1 MATKRKFNLK
11 AIVKQLWQNRRT
23 LYWWCGIAIVLG
35 VIFALTNPKEYT
47 VTTAI
52 VPEQSSSTGL
62 ASIAS
67 MMGVSLGNVEGGNV
81 DAMDPSMFPDIA
93 ESIPFLQAMM
103 ATKVHTLEDTTMVTL
118 HDYLKTEYV
127 PWTVK
132 TVEALHKFKDFIT
145 RRKKPSFD
153 NQSDD
158 GKEPPRYILLGE
170 KEFGRLKG
178 LARNIKCG
186 QNMKTGIITISTT
199 CQDPMVATMM
209 ADNAIDCLQ
218 ASLYDYKSAKAKAEL
233 ADLNAL
239 EAERRQE
246 YEKRQKNYA
255 EFLNQNRSANNYA
268 ITAEKD
274 RLDAEMTLAYQAL
287 QQVTQQRYL
296 AEQSLIEKKP
306 SYALLTPPTFPL
318 TANGSRKMVV
328 IIWLFLG
335 FVFGSLW
342 ILYGRK
348 YLRWTKDFAHE
359 LRRKES

>member
-11 AIVKQLWQNRRT
+11 DVVRQLWQNRKT

-47 VTTAI
+47 VSTAI

-67 MMGVSLGNVEGGNV
+67 MMGVSLGNIEGGNM

-103 ATKVHTLEDTTMVTL
+103 ASKVHTLEDTTTVTL
-118 HDYLKTEYV
+118 REYLRTEYV
-127 PWTVK
+127 PWTIK
-132 TVEALHKFKDFIT
+132 TVEALRKFKDFIT
-145 RRKKPSFD
+145 RRKTPSFD
-153 NQSDD
+153 NQSDE
-158 GKEPPRYILLGE
+158 GGEAPRYILIGE
-170 KEFGRLKG
+170 KEFSRLKA

-199 CQDPMVATMM
+199 SQDPMVATMM
-209 ADNAIDCLQ
+209 ADNAINCLQ
-218 ASLYDYKSAKAKAEL
+218 ASLYDYKSTKARAEL

-246 YEKRQKNYA
+246 YEKRQKDYA
-255 EFLNQNRSANNYA
+255 CFLNQNRSANNFA
-268 ITAEKD
+268 VTAEKD

-306 SYALLTPPTFPL
+306 SYAILAPPTFPL
-318 TANGSRKMVV
+318 DANGSRKMVV

-348 YLRWTKDFAHE
+348 YWRQTKDFTHE
-359 LRRKES
+359 LRSKES

>member
-103 ATKVHTLEDTTMVTL
+103 ATKVHTLEDTTTVTL

-153 NQSDD
+153 NQSRERATALYSSWRKGVWQVEGIGPQHQVRTEHED
-158 GKEPPRYILLGE
+158 GHHHHLDHLSGPDGCYHD
-170 KEFGRLKG
+170 GR
-178 LARNIKCG
+178 
-186 QNMKTGIITISTT
+186 
-199 CQDPMVATMM
+199 
-209 ADNAIDCLQ
+209 
-218 ASLYDYKSAKAKAEL
+218 
-233 ADLNAL
+233 
-239 EAERRQE
+239 
-246 YEKRQKNYA
+246 
-255 EFLNQNRSANNYA
+255 
-268 ITAEKD
+268 
-274 RLDAEMTLAYQAL
+274 
-287 QQVTQQRYL
+287 QR
-296 AEQSLIEKKP
+296 
-306 SYALLTPPTFPL
+306 
-318 TANGSRKMVV
+318 
-328 IIWLFLG
+328 
-335 FVFGSLW
+335 
-342 ILYGRK
+342 
-348 YLRWTKDFAHE
+348 H
-359 LRRKES
+359 

>member
-1 MATKRKFNLK
+1 MVTKRKFNLK
-11 AIVKQLWQNRRT
+11 DVVRQLWQNRKT

-47 VTTAI
+47 VSTAI

-67 MMGVSLGNVEGGNV
+67 MMGVSLGNIEGGNM

-103 ATKVHTLEDTTMVTL
+103 ASKVHTLEDTTTVTL
-118 HDYLKTEYV
+118 REYLRTEYV
-127 PWTVK
+127 PWTIK
-132 TVEALHKFKDFIT
+132 TVEALRKFKDFIT
-145 RRKKPSFD
+145 RRKTPSFD
-153 NQSDD
+153 NQSDE
-158 GKEPPRYILLGE
+158 GGEAPRYILIGE
-170 KEFGRLKG
+170 KEFSRLKA

-199 CQDPMVATMM
+199 SQDPMVATMM
-209 ADNAIDCLQ
+209 ADNAINCLQ
-218 ASLYDYKSAKAKAEL
+218 ASLYDYKSTKARAEL

-246 YEKRQKNYA
+246 YEKRQKDYA
-255 EFLNQNRSANNYA
+255 GFLNQNRSANNFA
-268 ITAEKD
+268 VTAEKD

-306 SYALLTPPTFPL
+306 SYAILAPPTFPL
-318 TANGSRKMVV
+318 DANGSRKMVV

-348 YLRWTKDFAHE
+348 YWRQTKDFTHE
-359 LRRKES
+359 LRSKES

>member
-11 AIVKQLWQNRRT
+11 DVVRQLWQNRKS

-47 VTTAI
+47 VSTAI

-67 MMGVSLGNVEGGNV
+67 MMGVSLGNIEGGNM

-103 ATKVHTLEDTTMVTL
+103 ASKVHTLEDTTTVTL
-118 HDYLKTEYV
+118 RDYLRTEYV
-127 PWTVK
+127 PWTIK
-132 TVEALHKFKDFIT
+132 TVEALRKFKDFIT
-145 RRKKPSFD
+145 RRKTPSFD
-153 NQSDD
+153 NQSDE
-158 GKEPPRYILLGE
+158 GGEAPRYILIGE
-170 KEFGRLKG
+170 KEFSRLKA

-199 CQDPMVATMM
+199 SQDPMVATMM
-209 ADNAIDCLQ
+209 ADNAINCLQ
-218 ASLYDYKSAKAKAEL
+218 ASLYDYKSTKARAEL

-239 EAERRQE
+239 EAERRLE
-246 YEKRQKNYA
+246 YEKRQKDYA
-255 EFLNQNRSANNYA
+255 GFLNQNRSANNFA
-268 ITAEKD
+268 VTAEKD

-306 SYALLTPPTFPL
+306 SYAILAPPTFPL
-318 TANGSRKMVV
+318 DANGSRKMVV

-348 YLRWTKDFAHE
+348 YWRQTKDFTHE
-359 LRRKES
+359 LRSKES

>member
-11 AIVKQLWQNRRT
+11 DIVRQLWQNRKT

-47 VTTAI
+47 VSTAI

-67 MMGVSLGNVEGGNV
+67 MMGVSLGNIEGGNL

-103 ATKVHTLEDTTMVTL
+103 ESKVHTLEDTTTVTL
-118 HDYLKTEYV
+118 REYLRTEYV
-127 PWTVK
+127 PWTIK
-132 TVEALHKFKDFIT
+132 TVEALRKFKDFIT
-145 RRKKPSFD
+145 RRKTPSFD
-153 NQSDD
+153 NQSDEE
-158 GKEPPRYILLGE
+158 GEAPRYILIGE
-170 KEFGRLKG
+170 KEFNRLKA

-186 QNMKTGIITISTT
+186 QNMKTGIISISTT

-209 ADNAIDCLQ
+209 ADNAINCLQ
-218 ASLYDYKSAKAKAEL
+218 ASLYDYKSTKARAEL

-246 YEKRQKNYA
+246 YEKRQKEYA
-255 EFLNQNRSANNYA
+255 SFVNQNRSANNYA

-306 SYALLTPPTFPL
+306 SYAILAPPTFPL
-318 TANGSRKMVV
+318 DANGSRKMVV

-348 YLRWTKDFAHE
+348 YWRQTKDFTHE
-359 LRRKES
+359 LRNKES

>member
-1 MATKRKFNLK
+1 MAINKKFNIK
-11 AIVKQLWQNRRT
+11 DAIRQLWRSRKT
-23 LYWWCGIAIVLG
+23 LYWWCSIAAVLG
-35 VIFALTNPKEYT
+35 IIFALTTPKEYT

-93 ESIPFLQAMM
+93 ESIPFLQSMM
-103 ATKVHTLEDTTMVTL
+103 ASRVHTLDDTTTVTL
-118 HDYLKTEYV
+118 NEYLRTEYV
-127 PWTVK
+127 PWTIK
-132 TVEALHKFKDFIT
+132 TVEAFHKFKDFIT
-145 RRKKPSFD
+145 RRKPPTFGE
-153 NQSDD
+153 QSDE
-158 GKEPPRYILLGE
+158 GEVPRYILLSE
-170 KEFGRLKG
+170 KEYGRLKG

-255 EFLNQNRSANNYA
+255 DFLNQNRSANNYA
-268 ITAEKD
+268 INAEKD

-318 TANGSRKMVV
+318 SANGSRKMVV

-335 FVFGSLW
+335 FVLGTLW

-348 YLRWTKDFAHE
+348 YWRWTKDFVYE
-359 LRRKES
+359 LRRKDA

>member
-1 MATKRKFNLK
+1 MASLK
-11 AIVKQLWQNRRT
+11 NFDLKEIIRQLWLSRKT
-23 LYWWCGIAIVLG
+23 LCLWCGIAALLG
-35 VIFALTNPKEYT
+35 VVFALTNPKEYS

-67 MMGVSLGNVEGGNV
+67 MMGVSLGNVEGSNV

-103 ATKVHTLEDTTMVTL
+103 ATKVRTLDDTTMVTL
-118 HDYLKTEYV
+118 HDYLRSEYV
-127 PWTVK
+127 PWTIK
-132 TVEALHKFKDFIT
+132 TKEAINKLKDKIT
-145 RRKKPSFD
+145 GRKAPTFGS
-153 NQSDD
+153 QSKGD
-158 GKEPPRYILLGE
+158 KAPRYILLGE
-170 KEFGRLKG
+170 NEYGRLKG
-178 LARNIKCG
+178 LARNIKCT
-186 QNMKTGIITISTT
+186 QNMKTGIITIVTT
-199 CQDPMVATMM
+199 SQDPMVSTLM

-218 ASLYDYKSAKAKAEL
+218 TSLYDYKSAKAKAEL

-239 EAERRQE
+239 EAERRTE
-246 YEKRQKNYA
+246 YERRQRNYA
-255 EFLNQNRSANNYA
+255 DFLNQNRSANNYA

-318 TANGSRKMVV
+318 AANGSRKMVV
-328 IIWLFLG
+328 IVWTFLG
-335 FVFGSLW
+335 FVLGAAW
-342 ILYGRK
+342 IVYGRK
-348 YLRWTKDFAHE
+348 YWQWTKDFVNE
-359 LRRKES
+359 LRHNNA

>member
-23 LYWWCGIAIVLG
+23 LYWWCGIATILG
-35 VIFALTNPKEYT
+35 VIFALTTPKEYT
-47 VTTAI
+47 VSTTI
-52 VPEQSSSTGL
+52 VPEQSSSAGL

-67 MMGVSLGNVEGGNV
+67 MMGVSLGNVEGGNM

-103 ATKVHTLEDTTMVTL
+103 ASKVHTLEDTTTVTL
-118 HDYLKTEYV
+118 RDYLRTEYV

-132 TVEALHKFKDFIT
+132 TIEAIHKFKDFVT
-145 RRKKPSFD
+145 QRKSPTFD
-153 NQSDD
+153 NQSE
-158 GKEPPRYILLGE
+158 GAEEVPRYILIGE

-178 LARNIKCG
+178 LARNIKCS
-186 QNMKTGIITISTT
+186 QNMKTGIISISTT

-239 EAERRQE
+239 EAERRLE
-246 YEKRQKNYA
+246 YERRQKDYA
-255 EFLNQNRSANNYA
+255 GFLNQNRSASNYA
-268 ITAEKD
+268 VTAEKD
-274 RLDAEMTLAYQAL
+274 RLEAEMTLAYQAL

-306 SYALLTPPTFPL
+306 SYALLAPPSFPL
-318 TANGSRKMVV
+318 DANGSRKMVV
-328 IIWLFLG
+328 LIWLFLG

-342 ILYGRK
+342 IIYGRK
-348 YLRWTKDFAHE
+348 YWRWTKDFVNE
-359 LRRKES
+359 LRRKEG

>member
-1 MATKRKFNLK
+1 MANNRKFDLK
-11 AIVKQLWQNRRT
+11 AVIKKLWESRKT
-23 LYWWCGIAIVLG
+23 LFWWCGIAVVLG

-47 VTTAI
+47 VSTAI
-52 VPEQSSSTGL
+52 VPEQSSSAGL

-67 MMGVSLGNVEGGNV
+67 MMGVSLGNVEGGNM

-103 ATKVHTLEDTTMVTL
+103 ASKVHTLEDSTTVTL

-127 PWTVK
+127 PWTIK
-132 TVEALHKFKDFIT
+132 LMEALRKFKDTIT
-145 RRKKPSFD
+145 GRKTPTFGD
-153 NQSDD
+153 QSDE
-158 GKEPPRYILLGE
+158 GEAPRYILLSE
-170 KEFGRLKG
+170 KEFNRLKG

-209 ADNAIDCLQ
+209 ADNAINCLQ
-218 ASLYDYKSAKAKAEL
+218 ESLYDYKSAKAKAEL

-239 EAERRQE
+239 EAERRME
-246 YEKRQKNYA
+246 YEKRQKDYA
-255 EFLNQNRSANNYA
+255 VFLNQNRSANNYA
-268 ITAEKD
+268 VTAEKD
-274 RLDAEMTLAYQAL
+274 RLEAEMTLAYQAL

-306 SYALLTPPTFPL
+306 SYALLAPPTFPL
-318 TANGSRKMVV
+318 DANGSRKMVV

-348 YLRWTKDFAHE
+348 YWHWTKNFVNE
-359 LRRKES
+359 LRRKDA

>member
-1 MATKRKFNLK
+1 MAIKKKFNIK
-11 AIVKQLWQNRRT
+11 AAVKQLWQNRKT
-23 LYWWCGIAIVLG
+23 LYWWCGIAAVLG

-47 VTTAI
+47 VSTAI

-67 MMGVSLGNVEGGNV
+67 MMGVSLGNVEGGNM

-103 ATKVHTLEDTTMVTL
+103 ATKVHTLEDTTTVSL
-118 HDYLKTEYV
+118 RDYLKTEYV

-132 TVEALHKFKDFIT
+132 TMEALHKLKDKIT
-145 RRKKPSFD
+145 GRKTPTFGSGD
-153 NQSDD
+153 ED
-158 GKEPPRYILLGE
+158 GEVPRYILLSE

-178 LARNIKCG
+178 LAKNIKCT
-186 QNMKTGIITISTT
+186 QNMKTGIISISTT

-209 ADNAIDCLQ
+209 ADNAINCLQ
-218 ASLYDYKSAKAKAEL
+218 SSLYDYKSTKARAEL

-239 EAERRQE
+239 EAERRVE
-246 YEKRQKNYA
+246 YEKRQRDYA
-255 EFLNQNRSANNYA
+255 DFVNKNRSANNYA

-296 AEQSLIEKKP
+296 SEQSLIEKKP
-306 SYALLTPPTFPL
+306 SYALLAPPTFPL
-318 TANGSRKMVV
+318 SANGSRKMIVL
-328 IIWLFLG
+328 IWLFLG
-335 FVFGSLW
+335 FVFGTLW

-348 YLRWTKDFAHE
+348 YWRWTKDFVNE
-359 LRRKES
+359 LRRKEE

>member
-11 AIVKQLWQNRRT
+11 DVVRQLWQNRKT

-47 VTTAI
+47 VSTAI

-67 MMGVSLGNVEGGNV
+67 MMGVSLGNIEGGNM

-103 ATKVHTLEDTTMVTL
+103 ASKVHTLEDTTTVTL
-118 HDYLKTEYV
+118 REYLRTEYV
-127 PWTVK
+127 PWTIK
-132 TVEALHKFKDFIT
+132 TVEALRKFKDFIT
-145 RRKKPSFD
+145 RRKTPSFD
-153 NQSDD
+153 NQSDE
-158 GKEPPRYILLGE
+158 GGEAPRYILIGE
-170 KEFGRLKG
+170 KEFSRLKA

-199 CQDPMVATMM
+199 SQDPMVATMM
-209 ADNAIDCLQ
+209 ADNAINCLQ
-218 ASLYDYKSAKAKAEL
+218 ASLYDYKSTKARAEL

-246 YEKRQKNYA
+246 YEKRQKDYA
-255 EFLNQNRSANNYA
+255 GFLNQNRSANNFA
-268 ITAEKD
+268 VTAEKD

-306 SYALLTPPTFPL
+306 SYAILAPPTFPL
-318 TANGSRKMVV
+318 DANGSRKMVV

-348 YLRWTKDFAHE
+348 YWRQTKDFTHE
-359 LRRKES
+359 LRSKES

>member
-1 MATKRKFNLK
+1 MAINKKFNIK
-11 AIVKQLWQNRRT
+11 DAIRQLWRSRKT
-23 LYWWCGIAIVLG
+23 LYWWCGIAAVLG

-47 VTTAI
+47 VTTSI

-67 MMGVSLGNVEGGNV
+67 MMGVSLGNVEGGNM

-103 ATKVHTLEDTTMVTL
+103 ASKVHTLDDTITVTL
-118 HDYLKTEYV
+118 HEYLKTEYV

-145 RRKKPSFD
+145 RRKPPTFGE
-153 NQSDD
+153 QSDE
-158 GKEPPRYILLGE
+158 GEVPRYILLGE

-239 EAERRQE
+239 ETERRQE
-246 YEKRQKNYA
+246 YEKRQKTYA
-255 EFLNQNRSANNYA
+255 DFLNQNRSANNYA

-296 AEQSLIEKKP
+296 AEQNLIEKKP

-318 TANGSRKMVV
+318 SANGSRKMTV

-335 FVFGSLW
+335 FVLGTLW

-348 YLRWTKDFAHE
+348 YWRWTKDFVNE
-359 LRRKES
+359 LRRKDA